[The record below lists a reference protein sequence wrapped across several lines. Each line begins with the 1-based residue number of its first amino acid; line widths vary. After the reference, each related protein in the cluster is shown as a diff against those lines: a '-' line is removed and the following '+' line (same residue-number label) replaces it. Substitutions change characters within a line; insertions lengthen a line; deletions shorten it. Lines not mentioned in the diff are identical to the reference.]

1 MAVICNCLNQSTG
14 RRTVCHGSSESG
26 PAGLGLHRTGTLDI
40 RGEQTT
46 PGTRDGMKGTGAL
59 LVRMVG
65 RLLLMAT
72 MDDAGIGDEA

>member
-1 MAVICNCLNQSTG
+1 M
-14 RRTVCHGSSESG
+14 
-26 PAGLGLHRTGTLDI
+26 
-40 RGEQTT
+40 
-46 PGTRDGMKGTGAL
+46 MGTGAL